1 MTAPE
6 RPRSSHRFQILLCEG
21 PSCGITH
28 ESECLKH
35 HLEGKIA
42 ADPDLKSRVHVFD
55 YMCFGRCSEGPNM
68 FVRRLAPG
76 ERADVEP
83 PATAFMAEQGF
94 YPEMTAE
101 KCDRVLVGHCGFGEP
116 IKGLVE
122 DY

>member
-42 ADPDLKSRVHVFD
+42 ADADLKARVHVLD
-55 YMCFGRCSEGPNM
+55 YMCFGRCSEGPNL

-76 ERADVEP
+76 ERADLEP
-83 PATAFMAEQGF
+83 SATAFAVEQGF
-94 YPEMTAE
+94 YPDMNTE
-101 KCDRVLVGHCGFGEP
+101 KCDRVLASHCGVGEA
-116 IKGLVE
+116 IAELVE

>member
-1 MTAPE
+1 MTATE

-55 YMCFGRCSEGPNM
+55 YMCFGRCSEGPNL

-83 PATAFMAEQGF
+83 PATAFTTELGF
-94 YPEMTAE
+94 YPEMTEE
-101 KCDRVLVGHCGFGEP
+101 KCDRVLAGHCGLGVP
-116 IKGLVE
+116 VAGLVE

>member
-1 MTAPE
+1 MTATE

-35 HLEGKIA
+35 HLAGKIA
-42 ADPDLKSRVHVFD
+42 ADADLHGRVTVID
-55 YMCFGRCSEGPNM
+55 YMCFGRCSEGPNL

-76 ERADVEP
+76 ERADLEP
-83 PATAFMAEQGF
+83 PVTALALAPGF
-94 YPEMTAE
+94 YPGMDAE
-101 KCDRVLVGHCGFGEP
+101 KCDRVLMGHCAHGEP
-116 IKGLVE
+116 VAELIE

>member
-1 MTAPE
+1 MIAPE

-42 ADPDLKSRVHVFD
+42 TDPDLKSRVHVFD
-55 YMCFGRCSEGPNM
+55 YMCFGRCSEGPNL

-83 PATAFMAEQGF
+83 PATTFSAELGF
-94 YPEMTAE
+94 YPEMNEE
-101 KCDRVLVGHCGFGEP
+101 KCDRVLVGHCALGEP
-116 IKGLVE
+116 VAGLVE